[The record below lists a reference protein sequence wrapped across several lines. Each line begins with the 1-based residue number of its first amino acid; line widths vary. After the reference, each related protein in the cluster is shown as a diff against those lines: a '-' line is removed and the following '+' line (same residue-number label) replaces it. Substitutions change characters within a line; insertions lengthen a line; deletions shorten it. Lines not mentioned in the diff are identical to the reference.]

1 MHSQS
6 KRPVPVTFHI
16 RLTLLVALMAVAG
29 MAAAPAETQAK
40 TILNIAAKEPDTLDP
55 HSSILGQSRRSPL
68 HVPRGS
74 RALPSRT
81 GR

>member
-55 HSSILGQSRRSPL
+55 HSSILGQTQAIVRFMY
-68 HVPRGS
+68 RGP